1 MIVVVMGVSGSGKTT
16 IGTLLAEAL
25 GCGFL
30 DADVLHPEANVEA
43 MKEGRA
49 LTDADREPWLTAI
62 HARLR
67 EHFDRGQS
75 LVVACSAL
83 KHSYRRFLSHGISLT
98 WVYLKGN
105 PEVIRR
111 RLNRR
116 QNHFMSSGLL
126 ESQFRTLEAPSDA
139 IVMDVEMP
147 PETIVRQILI
157 KLRDKPDIRIA
168 DDLKVLSQRVADE
181 VVTIVDETV
190 RRRGRCSLVLSGG
203 STPMTLHR
211 LLATTYR
218 ARIPWSLIDVFW
230 GDERYVP
237 HDDSHSNYL
246 MARKTLLDHVPCP
259 AANVHPMPTH
269 FPDPDDAA
277 WDYQATLER
286 YWTGG
291 ERQFD
296 LVLLGMGPD
305 GHTAS
310 LFPGSSA
317 LNERIRLVMATTVPA
332 ESPRRLTLTFP
343 ALARSAQ
350 IHFLVSG
357 ADKAVALSHV
367 LSAAD
372 RASYPA
378 AGVRS
383 GGRSVVWWVDR
394 DAASALAFG

>member
-1 MIVVVMGVSGSGKTT
+1 MIVVVMGVSGSGKTM

-25 GCGFL
+25 GCEFL
-30 DADVLHPEANVEA
+30 DADVLHPAASVEA
-43 MKEGRA
+43 MNEGRA
-49 LTDADREPWLTAI
+49 LTDADRAPWLTAI

-67 EHFDRGQS
+67 DHFDRGQA

-83 KHSYRRFLSHGISLT
+83 KQSYRRFLSRGISLT

-105 PEVIRR
+105 PEVIRGRLTR
-111 RLNRR
+111 RK
-116 QNHFMSSGLL
+116 NHFMSSRLL
-126 ESQFRTLEAPSDA
+126 ESQFRTLEEPSDA
-139 IVMDVEMP
+139 TVVDVDMP
-147 PETIVRQILI
+147 PETIVRHILAA
-157 KLRDKPDIRIA
+157 LRDKPDIRVV

-181 VVTIVDETV
+181 VVTIIDETV

-203 STPMTLHR
+203 STPITLHR
-211 LLATTYR
+211 LLATSHR
-218 ARIPWSLIDVFW
+218 DRIPWSVVDVFW
-230 GDERYVP
+230 ADERYVP
-237 HDDSHSNYL
+237 HDDSQSNYR
-246 MARKTLLDHVPCP
+246 MARETLLDQVPCP
-259 AANVHPMPTH
+259 SANVHPMPTH

-286 YWTGG
+286 YWKGG
-291 ERQFD
+291 TPQLD

-317 LNERIRLVMATTVPA
+317 LDERIRLVMAATVP

-357 ADKAVALSHV
+357 AEKAVALGQVVSG
-367 LSAAD
+367 AD

-383 GGRSVVWWVDR
+383 AGRSVVWWVDR
-394 DAASALAFG
+394 DAASALAFE